1 MNIGFIG
8 AGKVGFSLG
17 KYFSEN
23 NLSISGYY
31 DMNNSF
37 SEEAAEFTKST
48 AFMNINKL
56 IESSDIIFITT
67 GDNIISQVWNEIK
80 FLNIKNKIICHCSG
94 SLSSKIFSDI
104 NNSCAFSYSIH
115 PMFAFSDKYS
125 SYKELKTAYFSLEGD
140 EKHLDYLKNLFESLG
155 NKVILIDSE
164 IKPLYHLASVTVSNL
179 VLSLLDI
186 GCSYLS
192 DCGIDSNKS
201 LEALIPL
208 IMNNINNIKH
218 TNSFIDSLTG
228 PVERNDI
235 NTVKHHLDVI
245 PKENIPLYK
254 ILSQNLVKI
263 AELKNTSRDYEEL
276 KKILKH
282 WEEKAN
288 G

>member
-31 DMNNSF
+31 DVNTSF
-37 SEEAAEFTKST
+37 SEEAADFTKST

-56 IESSDIIFITT
+56 IENSDIIFLTT

-80 FLNIKNKIICHCSG
+80 SLNIKDKIICHCSG

-104 NNSCAFSYSIH
+104 NNSRAFGYSIH

-140 EKHLDYLKNLFESLG
+140 EEHLTYLKNLFESLG
-155 NKVILIDSE
+155 NKVILINSE

-192 DCGIDSNKS
+192 ECGIDSNKS
-201 LEALIPL
+201 LEALMPL
-208 IMNNINNIKH
+208 IMNNINNIKG

-228 PVERNDI
+228 PVERNDF

-245 PKENIPLYK
+245 PKEHIPLYT

-263 AELKNTSRDYEEL
+263 AELKNTSRNYDEL
-276 KKILKH
+276 KNLLKH
-282 WEEKAN
+282 WEEKVN
-288 G
+288 D